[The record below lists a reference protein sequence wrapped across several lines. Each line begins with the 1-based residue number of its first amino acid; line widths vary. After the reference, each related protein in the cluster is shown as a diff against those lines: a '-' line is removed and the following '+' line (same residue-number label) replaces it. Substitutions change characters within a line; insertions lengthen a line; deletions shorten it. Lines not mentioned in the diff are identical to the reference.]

1 MKPAGRKAALKK
13 LYSGSENMTIA
24 DIMHTELITLDLL
37 ARDKEGAIKELI
49 GLLAKAEIVTNEE
62 GVFKAVMLRES
73 EFSTGIGMGIAIPH
87 AKCKWVARPA
97 IAFGR
102 CAESI
107 PWTGEETTYVNLVFL
122 IAVPEEAFNQH
133 MKLIAQISRKL
144 VHREIRERIFDASE
158 AQSVIDVLNE

>member
-1 MKPAGRKAALKK
+1 
-13 LYSGSENMTIA
+13 MTIA

-49 GLLAKAEIVTNEE
+49 GLLAKAGVVTNEE
-62 GVFKAVMLRES
+62 GVFEAVMLRES

-97 IAFGR
+97 VAFGR
-102 CAESI
+102 CDVSI
-107 PWTGEETTYVNLVFL
+107 PWTGEETTDVDLVFL
-122 IAVPEEAFNQH
+122 IAVPEEALNQH

-144 VHREIRERIFDASE
+144 VHREIRERIYDASE
-158 AQSVIDVLNE
+158 AQNVIDVLNE